1 MSKRKFL
8 SIKKKV
14 TAKGKC
20 FENSAKCV
28 YYIFSKTVWIKM
40 QLKNMTAKKI
50 LQSKGPNTNN
60 TTVLVL
66 PIPTMT
72 LNSPLLILWKF
83 DNEEETISI
92 DLLSL
97 TLFWKNHCTVN
108 IAVYDSNAGALKLIK
123 GILLPT

>member
-1 MSKRKFL
+1 
-8 SIKKKV
+8 
-14 TAKGKC
+14 
-20 FENSAKCV
+20 
-28 YYIFSKTVWIKM
+28 M

-50 LQSKGPNTNN
+50 LQSTGPNTNN
-60 TTVLVL
+60 TTVLAL

>member
-1 MSKRKFL
+1 M
-8 SIKKKV
+8 
-14 TAKGKC
+14 
-20 FENSAKCV
+20 
-28 YYIFSKTVWIKM
+28 TV
-40 QLKNMTAKKI
+40 KKI
-50 LQSKGPNTNN
+50 LQSTGPNTNN

-72 LNSPLLILWKF
+72 LNSPLLMWKF
-83 DNEEETISI
+83 DKEEETISI

-97 TLFWKNHCTVN
+97 ILFWKNHCTVN